1 MPHTQARSKAL
12 GGDPNAVTRTQQDK
26 AVTELSRSVRDT
38 EREAAVTEARLRELG
53 LRRGEMTAQLG
64 ELDAAVAAARDEE
77 EGLKEELGQAVQ
89 HKYRLLLATVSAGGG
104 GRCMYCLGL
113 ATARAVGKEGR
124 QYK

>member
-1 MPHTQARSKAL
+1 M
-12 GGDPNAVTRTQQDK
+12 
-26 AVTELSRSVRDT
+26 TELSRSVRDT